1 MFELPPGTAA
11 LCIEVLSNVEF
22 GPATVGNQPGM
33 VRRKDD
39 SYMHDVGIDDPHP
52 AARAGPSHSVYC
64 AGNSHKEVFRSAA
77 FEVLNVHK

>member
-1 MFELPPGTAA
+1 MYGTVFNTWDNQMFELPPGTAA

-39 SYMHDVGIDDPHP
+39 SYMHDVGIDEPHP
-52 AARAGPSHSVYC
+52 AARRAIP
-64 AGNSHKEVFRSAA
+64 
-77 FEVLNVHK
+77 